1 VAAQHDPSDGVA
13 QLGELLRETG
23 YPDERPPVDP
33 AVRRRQRRRRGV
45 VAAIAVTVVVGVVGG
60 YAGVVL
66 TAPLPAPTVETRS
79 LHPPASP
86 EAATILT
93 PPEGAWAISVTG
105 GEEYLG
111 AEAAGVWATSGA
123 DESRPIASITK
134 LITAMVILDAKPL
147 AGSDDPGPAL
157 TFDKADHDLYDKYYV
172 LGATIAKMPTGS
184 TMSLREVLDTML
196 IVSACNYAEA
206 AAGWAFG
213 SQSAFLA
220 AARSWLAANGL
231 EHTSIV
237 EPTGIDAR
245 NVSTPGDLL
254 ALGRLAM
261 ANPVIA
267 EIVGS
272 KSLVVSGLDVRSNT
286 NTLLGVSG
294 IRGIKT
300 GTLDGAGSNLLF
312 SAELP
317 VGIGQPLEVTGVLLG
332 GTSHDA
338 VDGEVTAWLQS
349 IAAGFQAVVVG
360 GAGKQVGTVSTPW
373 GSSARLV
380 LASDASLMLWSDTP
394 ITVTMPPP
402 TVAAARADEQVTSVT
417 WAAGPNTASVPV
429 VLDATIE
436 EPDEWWRLTHPVEL
450 FGG

>member
-1 VAAQHDPSDGVA
+1 MAAQDGPSDGVA
-13 QLGELLRETG
+13 ELGELLREAERA
-23 YPDERPPVDP
+23 DERLPVDP
-33 AVRRRQRRRRGV
+33 AARRRRRRRRAI
-45 VAAIAVTVVVGVVGG
+45 VAAITAGLVVAIVGG
-60 YAGVVL
+60 YLGVTL
-66 TAPLPAPTVETRS
+66 SAPLPALAVETDA
-79 LHPPASP
+79 LHAPASP

-93 PPEGAWAISVTG
+93 PPEGAWAISVAG

-111 AEAAGVWATSGA
+111 PDAAGIWATSGA
-123 DESRPIASITK
+123 DEARPIASITK

-147 AGSDDPGPAL
+147 AAVDDPGPTL

-184 TMSLREVLDTML
+184 TMALRDVLKTML
-196 IVSACNYAEA
+196 VVSACNYAEA
-206 AAGWAFG
+206 ASGWAFG

-220 AARSWLAANGL
+220 ATRTWLAANGL
-231 EHTSIV
+231 EHTKIV

-254 ALGRLAM
+254 ILGRLAM

-272 KSLVVSGLDVRSNT
+272 ERLDVPGLEPRSNT
-286 NTLLGVSG
+286 NTLLGANG

-312 SAELP
+312 SAMLTGS
-317 VGIGQPLEVTGVLLG
+317 VGRPLEVTGVLLG

-338 VDGEVTAWLQS
+338 VDGEVSAWLTS
-349 IAAGFQAVVVG
+349 IEAGFQQVVVG
-360 GAGKQVGTVSTPW
+360 GADRDVGSVSTPW

-380 LASDASLMLWSDTP
+380 MQSNASLRIWSDTA
-394 ITVTMPPP
+394 IEVAMTPP
-402 TVAAARADEQVTSVT
+402 TVTSAVEGEQVASVT
-417 WAAGPNTASVPV
+417 WTAGPNSASVPV

-436 EPDEWWRLTHPVEL
+436 EPDAWWRITHPAEL
-450 FGG
+450 LGW

>member
-1 VAAQHDPSDGVA
+1 MAAQDGPSDGVA
-13 QLGELLRETG
+13 ELGELLREAERA
-23 YPDERPPVDP
+23 DERLPVDP
-33 AVRRRQRRRRGV
+33 AARRRRRRRRAI
-45 VAAIAVTVVVGVVGG
+45 VAAITAGLVVAIVGG
-60 YAGVVL
+60 YLGVTL
-66 TAPLPAPTVETRS
+66 SAPLPALAVEADV
-79 LHPPASP
+79 LHAPASP

-93 PPEGAWAISVTG
+93 PPEGAWAISVAG

-111 AEAAGVWATSGA
+111 PDAAGIWATSGA
-123 DESRPIASITK
+123 DEARPIASITK

-147 AGSDDPGPAL
+147 AAVDDPGPTL

-184 TMSLREVLDTML
+184 TMALRDVLKTML
-196 IVSACNYAEA
+196 VVSACNYAEA
-206 AAGWAFG
+206 ASGWAFG

-220 AARSWLAANGL
+220 ATRTWLAANGL
-231 EHTSIV
+231 EHTKIV

-254 ALGRLAM
+254 ILGRLAM

-272 KSLVVSGLDVRSNT
+272 ERLDVPGLEPRSNT
-286 NTLLGVSG
+286 NTLLGANG

-312 SAELP
+312 SAVLTGS
-317 VGIGQPLEVTGVLLG
+317 VGRPLEVTGVLLG

-338 VDGEVTAWLQS
+338 VDGEVSAWLTS
-349 IAAGFQAVVVG
+349 IEAGFQQVVVG
-360 GAGKQVGTVSTPW
+360 GADRDVGSVSTPW

-380 LASDASLMLWSDTP
+380 MQSNASLRIWSDTA
-394 ITVTMPPP
+394 IEVAMTPP
-402 TVAAARADEQVTSVT
+402 TVTSAVEGEQVASVT
-417 WAAGPNTASVPV
+417 WRAGPNSASVPV

-436 EPDEWWRLTHPVEL
+436 EPDAWWRITHPAEL
-450 FGG
+450 LGW

>member
-1 VAAQHDPSDGVA
+1 MAAQDGPSDGVA
-13 QLGELLRETG
+13 ELGELLREAERA
-23 YPDERPPVDP
+23 DERLPVDP
-33 AVRRRQRRRRGV
+33 AARRRRRRRRAI
-45 VAAIAVTVVVGVVGG
+45 VAAITAGLVVAIVGG
-60 YAGVVL
+60 YLGVTL
-66 TAPLPAPTVETRS
+66 SAPLPALAVEADA
-79 LHPPASP
+79 LHAPASP

-93 PPEGAWAISVTG
+93 PPEGAWAISVAG

-111 AEAAGVWATSGA
+111 PDAAGIWATSGA
-123 DESRPIASITK
+123 DEARPIASITK

-147 AGSDDPGPAL
+147 AAVDDPGPTL

-184 TMSLREVLDTML
+184 TMALRDVLKTML
-196 IVSACNYAEA
+196 VVSACNYAEA
-206 AAGWAFG
+206 ASGWAFG

-220 AARSWLAANGL
+220 ATRTWLAANGL
-231 EHTSIV
+231 EHTKIV

-254 ALGRLAM
+254 ILGRLAM

-272 KSLVVSGLDVRSNT
+272 ERLDVPGLEPRSNT
-286 NTLLGVSG
+286 NTLLGANG

-312 SAELP
+312 SAMLTGG
-317 VGIGQPLEVTGVLLG
+317 VGRPLEVTGVLLG

-338 VDGEVTAWLQS
+338 VDGEVSAWLTS
-349 IAAGFQAVVVG
+349 IEAGFQQVVVG
-360 GAGKQVGTVSTPW
+360 GADREVGRVSTPW

-380 LASDASLMLWSDTP
+380 MQSNASLRIWSDTA
-394 ITVTMPPP
+394 IEVAMTPP
-402 TVAAARADEQVTSVT
+402 TVTSAVEGEQVASVT
-417 WAAGPNTASVPV
+417 WTAGPNSASVPV

-436 EPDEWWRLTHPVEL
+436 EPDAWWRITHPAEL
-450 FGG
+450 LGW